1 MSHSEKILLLNGASS
16 SGKTSLCKELQAVLD
31 APYIHL
37 EEDRFVY
44 GTYHGRYLQ
53 PGIVEQTFAR
63 TMVGYYRSLAAF
75 VSAGHN
81 VLADTGFYSKD
92 LRDVCIAELAPLTV
106 WLIGVRCSLPELER
120 RELARGDRQ
129 AGLAREQYETI
140 HADALYDIEV
150 DTSVLSLNECAL
162 QIKALVESGAPPTAL
177 RTLHKRS
184 AKSEIA

>member
-1 MSHSEKILLLNGASS
+1 MSYSKKILLLNGASS

-53 PGIVEQTFAR
+53 PGIVEQTFSR
-63 TMVGYYRSLAAF
+63 TMLGYYRSLGAF

-81 VLADTGFYSKD
+81 VLADTGLYSKD
-92 LRDVCIAELAPLTV
+92 LRDVCVTELAPLTV
-106 WLIGVRCSLPELER
+106 WLVGVRCSLPELER
-120 RELARGDRQ
+120 REQARGDRQ

-140 HADALYDIEV
+140 HADVLYDIEV
-150 DTSVLSLNECAL
+150 DTSLLSVNECAL
-162 QIKALVESGAPPTAL
+162 QIKALVESGASPTAMRTL
-177 RTLHKRS
+177 RTRVTPS
-184 AKSEIA
+184 GD

>member
-1 MSHSEKILLLNGASS
+1 MGYSENILLLNGASS

-63 TMVGYYRSLAAF
+63 TMLGYYRSLGAF

-81 VLADTGFYSKD
+81 VLADTGLCSKE
-92 LRDVCIAELAPLTV
+92 LRDVCVTELASLTV
-106 WLIGVRCSLPELER
+106 WLVGVRCSLPELER
-120 RELARGDRQ
+120 REQARGDRQ
-129 AGLAREQYETI
+129 IGLAREQHETI
-140 HADALYDIEV
+140 HADVLYDIEV
-150 DTSVLSLNECAL
+150 DTSLLSVNECAL
-162 QIKALVESGAPPTAL
+162 QIKALVESGALPVAMGAL
-177 RTLHKRS
+177 RARVTPPGG
-184 AKSEIA
+184 